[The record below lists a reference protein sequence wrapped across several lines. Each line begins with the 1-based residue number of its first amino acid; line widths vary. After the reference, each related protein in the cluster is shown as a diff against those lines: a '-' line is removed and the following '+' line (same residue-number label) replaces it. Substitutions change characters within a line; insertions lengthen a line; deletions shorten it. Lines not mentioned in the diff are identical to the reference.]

1 MYELCE
7 NKEIFLE
14 ISRSLTQA
22 FKEPEMK
29 KMMKSLTV

>member
-1 MYELCE
+1 MYYIYE

-14 ISRSLTQA
+14 ISQSLTKA